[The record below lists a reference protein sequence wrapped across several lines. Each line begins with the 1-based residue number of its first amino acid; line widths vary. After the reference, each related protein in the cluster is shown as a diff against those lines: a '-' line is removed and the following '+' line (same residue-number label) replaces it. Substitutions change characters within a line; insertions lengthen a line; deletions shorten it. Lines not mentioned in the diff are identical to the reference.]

1 MKGIVIR
8 FMFSIALLIGIAIQS
23 IAAYSYTM
31 TSDFAAEKSRVSFIM
46 RSVEGSS
53 YNVYIVG
60 EGEKY
65 AGATAPWA
73 RSSRGDLIY
82 KAKSYMP
89 YISDLND
96 IIASQQNLKLF
107 GDKINDEYINV
118 TGPTYTGGVYVIK
131 GNNGQPD
138 ILVSA
143 VQTTGG
149 GFVDYRFFTIK
160 NGELKQM
167 KLLYSNQNTRLVF
180 MGYVGN
186 GPQSLSDGT
195 IALPWF
201 KQKIRGAI
209 DSGTYTSVF
218 MPDYNNLILIW
229 AYTVKGES

>member
-82 KAKSYMP
+82 KA
-89 YISDLND
+89 
-96 IIASQQNLKLF
+96 
-107 GDKINDEYINV
+107 GRKI
-118 TGPTYTGGVYVIK
+118 
-131 GNNGQPD
+131 
-138 ILVSA
+138 
-143 VQTTGG
+143 
-149 GFVDYRFFTIK
+149 
-160 NGELKQM
+160 
-167 KLLYSNQNTRLVF
+167 LLC
-180 MGYVGN
+180 
-186 GPQSLSDGT
+186 
-195 IALPWF
+195 
-201 KQKIRGAI
+201 KIHRPEHIG
-209 DSGTYTSVF
+209 SR
-218 MPDYNNLILIW
+218 
-229 AYTVKGES
+229 